1 MSSSPASVS
10 GMHWLNAHQPLV
22 ETIAIGVL
30 ALVAIIVLIALVKVL
45 RQGRRAMFGA
55 QPIIGPT
62 ELISATDGGLV
73 LLVPF
78 ANGAAPNAYRFVATV
93 TADRVP
99 LSAQTGPV
107 ALFGYGAH
115 PADNRV
121 QIPFDWPV
129 GILDAEVTIT
139 WTWHDAAGDWDGAWR
154 GHIRVPHPEMPE
166 ELHGGSGAS
175 GPFIE
180 DAGGPSDQA
189 HGDARA
195 DVPPIAGKSRV
206 DPLSHIRGG
215 TAKQAQ
221 HPEPG
226 Q

>member
-1 MSSSPASVS
+1 MSSDSITGSQA
-10 GMHWLNAHQPLV
+10 
-22 ETIAIGVL
+22 
-30 ALVAIIVLIALVKVL
+30 VAEK
-45 RQGRRAMFGA
+45 F
-55 QPIIGPT
+55 
-62 ELISATDGGLV
+62 
-73 LLVPF
+73 
-78 ANGAAPNAYRFVATV
+78 GAAPSPEAPQAPQRVADLVVAAATRLPEAAALIV

-99 LSAQTGPV
+99 LSAQTGPL

-154 GHIRVPHPEMPE
+154 GHIRVPHPEMPD
-166 ELHGGSGAS
+166 ELGGGSGAS
-175 GPFIE
+175 GPFVE
-180 DAGGPSDQA
+180 DTGGPAHQA
-189 HGDARA
+189 TGDARA
-195 DVPPIAGKSRV
+195 DAPPIAGESRV

-215 TAKQAQ
+215 TAKQAR